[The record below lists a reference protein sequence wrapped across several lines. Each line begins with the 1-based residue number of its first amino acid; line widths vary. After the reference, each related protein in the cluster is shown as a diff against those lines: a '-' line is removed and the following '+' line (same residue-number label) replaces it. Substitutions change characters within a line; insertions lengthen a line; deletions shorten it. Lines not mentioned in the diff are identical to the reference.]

1 MNKKNFFIG
10 LIGVLLLSSC
20 GSKPYKVEREIE
32 ISVPAAFVFEKVG
45 DYKTRGEWSPWDKID
60 PEMTKE
66 YTGATSGLGAKY
78 SWSSKNDDVGTGSMT
93 CVESTASTYM
103 KSDLAFTAPWESTSV
118 IEWNFEESNNVTSIN
133 WSVSGE
139 LPGMAALFTD
149 MEKILGSKLEEGL
162 ADLKVISEANYKEP
176 IVIEV
181 SDSLT
186 TDSVMVDVTAEM

>member
-1 MNKKNFFIG
+1 MNKFNFFIG
-10 LIGVLLLSSC
+10 LIGVLFLASC
-20 GSKPYKVEREIE
+20 GPKPYKVEREIA
-32 ISVPAAFVFEKVG
+32 ISVPVAYVFEKVG
-45 DYKTRGEWSPWDKID
+45 NYKTRGEWSPWDKID

-66 YTGATSGLGAKY
+66 YAGPNSGVGAKY

-93 CVESTASTYM
+93 CVESTPSTYM

-118 IEWNFEESNNVTSIN
+118 IEWNLEESDNVTSIN

-149 MEKILGSKLEEGL
+149 MEEILGSKLEEGL

-176 IVIEV
+176 VVIEV
-181 SDSLT
+181 RDSLI
-186 TDSVMVDVTAEM
+186 TDSVMVDETMEM